1 MSMKSPFPGMD
12 PYLEQHWRDV
22 HTSLMVYLRDQ
33 IDEQLPADLSAR
45 VEEGVFVD
53 TEDGKGRGVAPDV
66 TIAERSGTWSMSAA
80 AVVDRTSSALA
91 EAMIVPVEPLP
102 QRHVEIFDLT
112 AGGRVVTAIEVLSP
126 TNKSEGRA
134 AYRKKQ
140 SEYLASAVNLVE
152 IDLLREG
159 TFTLAVPLDRIHP
172 KLRSPYMAC
181 IRRVTNPSE
190 AEVYRIALTEKLPT
204 IPIPLRP
211 TDRDVTLNLQ
221 ALIEQCYQRGRY
233 GSIDYQVE
241 PQPAVSADQQ
251 AWMDRLLREQGR
263 RK

>member
-1 MSMKSPFPGMD
+1 MGMKSPFPGMD

-33 IDEQLPADLSAR
+33 IDEQLPSDLSAR

-53 TEDGKGRGVAPDV
+53 TEDGKGRGIAPDV
-66 TIAERSGTWSMSAA
+66 TIAERTAPWPLQGSVGIGHAA
-80 AVVDRTSSALA
+80 TALA
-91 EAMIVPVEPLP
+91 EPLIVSVEPLP
-102 QRHVEIFDLT
+102 QRHVEIFDLS

-126 TNKSEGRA
+126 TNKAEGRA
-134 AYRKKQ
+134 AYRRKQ
-140 SEYLASAVNLVE
+140 AEYLASAVNLVE
-152 IDLLREG
+152 IDLLRDG
-159 TFTLAVPLDRIHP
+159 SFTLAVPLDSIHP
-172 KLRSPYMAC
+172 KLRTPYMAC

-221 ALIEQCYQRGRY
+221 QLIEQCYHRGRY
-233 GSIDYQVE
+233 GAIDYQQA
-241 PQPAVSADQQ
+241 PQPALSADQH